1 MTSFSRKRDNF
12 RNDAAEQSVLGSV
25 LLDDSTMA
33 LVADKLKPTDFYSV
47 KHGQIWEAMLELY
60 GKKQPIDL
68 ISVGDFS
75 RDTMEGTTYL
85 ARLLSDVPTSINVQ
99 HYAQLVVNESRLRQL
114 NRIAGQISAISYE
127 EKDADSAVERVRDL
141 VTDLSGTTD
150 SKLMTPKMQG
160 DLLRKYFTER
170 DSGKGISTGFPTL
183 DMLTGG
189 FHTGDLVVIA
199 GRTSTGKST
208 FAENIAEN
216 AAGTGYSVLF
226 VSLEMSPEQ
235 LLYRYAVRSGKM
247 SASAVEFGVTG
258 EGDKAALTS
267 LSEAREALPMYLL
280 DMPGASPLSIRSAVN
295 RVMLQH
301 GKVDLVVV
309 DYLQIMGGAYSDKEH
324 LRIGEITK
332 TLKQMARE
340 MNVAVVLLSQLNRQ
354 IEMRG
359 GEPKLADLRDSGKIE
374 EDSDIVIFL
383 WKTEKPDTLGN
394 VTKGKVEKNRN
405 GPTGKLEGL
414 AFHQPSFK
422 FSERQGYINE

>member
-1 MTSFSRKRDNF
+1 MTQYPRKREHF
-12 RNDAAEQSVLGSV
+12 RNDVAEASVLGSV
-25 LLDDSTMA
+25 LLDDSAMA
-33 LVADKLKPTDFYSV
+33 LVADRLKPEDFYSV
-47 KHGQIWEAMLELY
+47 RHSQIWTAMLELY
-60 GKKQPIDL
+60 SKKQPIDL
-68 ISVGDFS
+68 VSVGDYS
-75 RDTMEGTTYL
+75 RDTLEGSTYL

-99 HYAQLVVNESRLRQL
+99 HYAQLVINESRLRQL

-127 EKDADSAVERVRDL
+127 EKDADSAVARVHDL
-141 VTDLSGTTD
+141 VTDLSGSTD
-150 SKLMTPKMQG
+150 SKLMTPKQQA
-160 DLLRKYFTER
+160 DLLRKYFTNRE
-170 DSGKGISTGFPTL
+170 SGKGIPTGFPTL
-183 DMLTGG
+183 DLLTGG
-189 FHTGDLVVIA
+189 FHQGDLIVIA

-216 AAGTGYSVLF
+216 VALSGKSVLF

-247 SASAVEFGVTG
+247 SSAAVEFGPDNDADN
-258 EGDKAALTS
+258 EALS
-267 LSEAREALPMYLL
+267 GLAKARESLPMYML

-295 RVMLQH
+295 RVMMQE
-301 GKVDLVVV
+301 GKIDLVVV

-340 MNVAVVLLSQLNRQ
+340 MKVAVVLLSQLNRQ

-383 WKTEKPDTLGN
+383 WRMEKPDSLGN

-405 GPTGKLEGL
+405 GAIGPLQL

-422 FSERQGYINE
+422 FSERS